1 MSSET
6 WADRIGKLR
15 GAIEQNMDKIFS
27 AAASHVD
34 AEQYVALFFQAIA
47 RNPTILDCTLAS
59 QIMALTDSAVLGL
72 PINSLDG
79 DGYVVPRQRSVK
91 DRNGN
96 WSKIW
101 ELQFQAGYRGKLKLA
116 YESPLIAGITV
127 ELVRDGDKF
136 SASLGT
142 DQEIHHN
149 PCGSGVVTHCYAV
162 VWLTSGARRCVV
174 WDKDRID
181 THKAKFAQ
189 GTDNKKS
196 AWQTAWDT
204 MARKTVLLDLLK
216 FAPVSDRARRVMQAE
231 EYADAGVR
239 TNGLKS
245 GDTLPADELDAAIV
259 DDADGDGWPS
269 PEEVAADEARLQAN
283 GTIS

>member
-1 MSSET
+1 MSEFH
-6 WADRIGKLR
+6 DRLARLR
-15 GAIEQNMDKIFS
+15 CAIDDNRDKIFS
-27 AAASHVD
+27 AAAAHVD
-34 AEQYVALFFQAIA
+34 QEQYVALFFQAIG
-47 RNPTILDCTLAS
+47 RNPRILDCTLPS
-59 QIMALTDSAVLGL
+59 QILSLTDSAVLGL
-72 PINSLDG
+72 PINSIEG
-79 DGYVVPRQRSVK
+79 DGYLVPRQRSIK

-96 WSKIW
+96 WTKLW

-127 ELVRDGDKF
+127 ELVRDGDAF

-149 PCGSGVVTHCYAV
+149 PRGSGPVTHCYAV

-174 WDKDRID
+174 WSKEQID
-181 THKAKFAQ
+181 EHKAAYAQ
-189 GTDNKKS
+189 GTDKKTS
-196 AWQTAWDT
+196 AWQTAWKT

-283 GTIS
+283 GTVGE